1 MNINNE
7 TITMLKKL
15 DWQQDF
21 LEGFYSV
28 IIPKNV
34 LVINAGNPP
43 ELLYSLTYLDF
54 STIHRINEGK
64 DIYIELVYQHKGVEE
79 HCLTLNIY
87 IAEGPD
93 DIGTIVF
100 SDNYVDFNSVDF
112 LELFEASDY
121 EEYKKEVQYE

>member
-1 MNINNE
+1 MIINNE

-21 LEGFYSV
+21 LEGFYSA
-28 IIPKNV
+28 IIPKGV
-34 LVINAGNPP
+34 LVRNAGNPP
-43 ELLYSLTYLDF
+43 ELLYNLTYLDF
-54 STIHRINEGK
+54 STICRINEGK
-64 DIYIELVYQHKGVEE
+64 DIYIELVYQHNGVEE

-93 DIGTIVF
+93 DIGAIVF

-121 EEYKKEVQYE
+121 EGGAV